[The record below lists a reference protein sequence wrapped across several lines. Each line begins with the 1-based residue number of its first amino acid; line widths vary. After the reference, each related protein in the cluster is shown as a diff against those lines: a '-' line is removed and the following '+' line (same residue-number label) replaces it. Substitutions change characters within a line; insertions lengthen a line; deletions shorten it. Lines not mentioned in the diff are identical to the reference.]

1 MNSLLKKILLLTFLG
16 TAFLTGCKSQPI
28 PSPGVDTI
36 SQSEYEAKID
46 PYTQRIEKY
55 DGIVNVLHYSA
66 TLLNSKVDQA
76 QLMQRARLYQWDSA
90 TFNSEMQKMNAELDK
105 NTQIFIT
112 FYTPERKHDDLNKN
126 QTLWKI
132 FLDADGRRWE
142 GKATKIKLLTNEIQA
157 MYPDHTRF
165 ATPYILTF
173 PVSMRLIESKPI
185 RLTLTGTVTSATVEF
200 QP

>member
-1 MNSLLKKILLLTFLG
+1 MKSSIKLLLLTIISA
-16 TAFLTGCKSQPI
+16 AFLTGCKSQPV

-36 SQSEYEAKID
+36 SQGDYEAKIE

-55 DGIVNVLHYSA
+55 DGIVNVLHFSA
-66 TLLNSKVDQA
+66 TLLNSKVSQA
-76 QLMQRARLYQWDSA
+76 QLMQRARLYQWDS
-90 TFNSEMQKMNAELDK
+90 TNFNTEMGKMNSELDK
-105 NTQIFIT
+105 NAQIFIS
-112 FYTPERKHDDLNKN
+112 FYTPERKHDDLYKN

-142 GKATKIKLLTNEIQA
+142 GKATKIKLLTNEIQT

-165 ATPYILTF
+165 ATPYTLTF
-173 PVSMRLIESKPI
+173 PVSMKLIESKPI
-185 RLTLTGTVTSATVEF
+185 KLTLTGTVTSATVEF